1 MATAAFVG
9 EMASAV
15 TTTVFNMLMLSLTG
29 NIGVAAYGVVANY
42 AYIGTAIFNGIS
54 QGAQPLISE
63 SYGKG
68 NKKKCHE
75 FTDIV

>member
-1 MATAAFVG
+1 
-9 EMASAV
+9 
-15 TTTVFNMLMLSLTG
+15 MLSLTG

-63 SYGKG
+63 SYVK
-68 NKKKCHE
+68 
-75 FTDIV
+75 V